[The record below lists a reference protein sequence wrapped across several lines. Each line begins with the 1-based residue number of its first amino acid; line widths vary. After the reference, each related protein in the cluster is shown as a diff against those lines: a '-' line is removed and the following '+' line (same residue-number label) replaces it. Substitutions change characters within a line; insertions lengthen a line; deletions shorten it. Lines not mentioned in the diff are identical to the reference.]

1 MSLTVTERLADFRK
15 WLWRNP
21 REESFP
27 VFWLRRALRL
37 GAAVLAD
44 VRGGDLNLRAM
55 SLVYTT
61 LLSLVPL
68 LAISFS
74 VLKGFGVHNQIEPAL
89 LNFLEPLG
97 EKRMEITANIIGF
110 VDNIQ
115 VGVLGTVG
123 LLFLLFSVL
132 SLLQKAEASFN
143 TIWGVVQPRS
153 LAARFSDYLSV
164 LLVGPLLIF
173 ISIGMTASMRG
184 AGLIRKILGDKTVET
199 VATHFSVVL
208 PYLILTAAFAFIYAF
223 IPNTR
228 VRLVPALVAGAVS
241 AALWKTLGVLFAKF
255 IAGSANYTLIYS
267 TFATL
272 LFFMIWLYLAWMVV
286 LVGASI
292 AYYCQNPSNQAAAG
306 QNRFLSIR
314 MRETVAMAVCGMIAK
329 NFYDEKAVLNAEAMA
344 RVLKVPAKVVT
355 GVLEALENDGVLR
368 RTGGRTP
375 GFIPGR
381 PFEETTLWDVLTAV
395 RNDGE
400 KPGVNMGFLER
411 GSDVEAARQAF
422 ETAGQAA
429 LGKMTVKSFALKESV
444 RPPIKGTAKRRKKTA
459 RGKAAATRAK
469 KKAVSDKTAKK
480 TEKE

>member
-1 MSLTVTERLADFRK
+1 MSLTVAEKIADFKK

-27 VFWLRRALRL
+27 VFWLRRLLRL
-37 GAAVLAD
+37 CAAVLAD
-44 VRGGDLNLRAM
+44 MRGGDLNLRAM

-89 LNFLEPLG
+89 LHFLEPLG
-97 EKRMEITANIIGF
+97 EKRFEITANIIGF

-143 TIWGVVQPRS
+143 NIWGVVQARS

-184 AGLIRKILGDKTVET
+184 AGLVRKIFGDRAVET

-241 AALWKTLGVLFAKF
+241 AGLWKLLGVLFAKF

-306 QNRFLSIR
+306 QRGILSIR
-314 MRETVAMAVCGMIAK
+314 MRETVALAVCGMIAR
-329 NFYDEKAVLNAEAMA
+329 NFYQEKPVVNAELLA
-344 RVLKVPAKVVT
+344 RVLKVPAKAVMR
-355 GVLEALENDGVLR
+355 VLEALENDGILK

-375 GFIPGR
+375 GFVPGR
-381 PFEETTLWDVLTAV
+381 PFEETSLWDVLTAI
-395 RNDGE
+395 RRDGE
-400 KPGVNMGFLER
+400 QPGANMAFLER

-422 ETAGQAA
+422 DAAGQAA
-429 LGKMTVKSFALKESV
+429 LGAMTVKDFALPRVK
-444 RPPIKGTAKRRKKTA
+444 KGTAKRRKKTA

-469 KKAVSDKTAKK
+469 KTTEKK

>member
-1 MSLTVTERLADFRK
+1 MAITLTERITDFKK

-27 VFWLRRALRL
+27 VFWLRRVLRL
-37 GAAVLAD
+37 SAAVLAD
-44 VRGGDLNLRAM
+44 MRHGDLNLRAM

-97 EKRMEITANIIGF
+97 EKRIEITESIIGF

-143 TIWGVVQPRS
+143 NIWGVVQARS

-184 AGLIRKILGDKTVET
+184 AGFIDRMIGADTVEA
-199 VATHFSVVL
+199 VANHVGVFL
-208 PYLILTAAFAFIYAF
+208 PYVILTAAFAFIYAF

-292 AYYCQNPSNQAAAG
+292 AYYCQNPSNQAASG
-306 QNRFLSIR
+306 QNMFLSIR
-314 MRETVAMAVCGMIAK
+314 MRETVAMAVCRMIAE
-329 NFYDEKAVLNAEAMA
+329 NFYHDKPVLNAEALA
-344 RVLKVPAKVVT
+344 RVLKVPAKAVVR
-355 GVLEALENDGVLR
+355 VLDALESGGILR
-368 RTGGRTP
+368 RTNGRTP
-375 GFIPGR
+375 GYIPGK
-381 PFEETTLWDVLTAV
+381 PFEETTLWDILTAL

-400 KPGVNMGFLER
+400 RPGVNMVFLER
-411 GSDVEAARQAF
+411 GSGVEAARQTF
-422 ETAGQAA
+422 EIAGQAA
-429 LGKMTVKSFALKESV
+429 LGTMTVKDFAL
-444 RPPIKGTAKRRKKTA
+444 PPVKGTAKRRKKTV

-469 KKAVSDKTAKK
+469 KKAAHKK
-480 TEKE
+480 TEK

>member
-1 MSLTVTERLADFRK
+1 MAIALTEKIADFKK

-27 VFWLRRALRL
+27 VFWLRRVLRL
-37 GAAVLAD
+37 CAAVQAD
-44 VRGGDLNLRAM
+44 IRQGDLNLRAM

-97 EKRMEITANIIGF
+97 EKRIEITSNIIGF

-143 TIWGVVQPRS
+143 NIWGVVQARS

-184 AGLIRKILGDKTVET
+184 AGWIDRMLGAKTVET
-199 VATHFSVVL
+199 VATHFSVLL

-272 LFFMIWLYLAWMVV
+272 LFFMIWMYLAWMVV

-306 QNRFLSIR
+306 QNMILSIR
-314 MRETVAMAVCGMIAK
+314 MRETVAISVCRMIAE
-329 NFYDEKAVLNAEAMA
+329 NFYHDKPVLNVEALA
-344 RVLKVPAKVVT
+344 RALKVPAKSVARVMD
-355 GVLEALENDGVLR
+355 ALESDGILK
-368 RTGGRTP
+368 RTNGRTP
-375 GFIPGR
+375 GFIPGK

-395 RNDGE
+395 RSDGE
-400 KPGVNMGFLER
+400 KPGVNMAFLER
-411 GSDVEAARQAF
+411 GSDVEAVCQAF
-422 ETAGQAA
+422 DAAGRTA
-429 LGKMTVKSFALKESV
+429 LGKTTVKKFALPAV
-444 RPPIKGTAKRRKKTA
+444 KGTAKRRKKTA

-469 KKAVSDKTAKK
+469 KKAARKQM
-480 TEKE
+480 EK